1 MSIYR
6 HSSRV
11 IAFTP
16 TIPKTWTTTPS
27 GGGGTPV
34 GGKTMD
40 VYGNI
45 HSLHNHA
52 HPPSA
57 QHSGTRVANWVKWF
71 SLQAPNGG
79 NSYTFGGM
87 FLGVRE
93 PNSLPPAATA
103 THEAVSTPYVETFPS
118 GWASSL
124 QQVDLVEFVPNNFEI
139 LDYDPDATT
148 NLGASIQQT
157 YLNHIDAWQTNAPN
171 PNRRFVIYTNWPETR
186 HSGNA
191 TEDLS
196 QLTAPQLAQWH
207 VYAFG
212 HFQTWMELLVSRL
225 QAARPTLNIGIHNI
239 NLGLMSTLRDTVIGT
254 IPMTTLF
261 EDRAP
266 HGRST
271 VYCIAA
277 IAEYIELFNEK
288 PPANFVFPAAMQADP
303 NLRVH
308 QTLVDNFAATCD
320 HIWGVLRP

>member
-6 HSSRV
+6 INDRV
-11 IAFTP
+11 LAFLP
-16 TIPKTWTTTPS
+16 TGAQTWTLAAS
-27 GGGGTPV
+27 GGEPV

-87 FLGVRE
+87 FLDVRQAG
-93 PNSLPPAATA
+93 SLPPAATA
-103 THEAVSTPYVETFPS
+103 THEAVSTPHVETFPS

-139 LDYDPDATT
+139 LDYDPHATT
-148 NLGASIQQT
+148 TLGASIQQT
-157 YLNHIDAWQTNAPN
+157 YITHIDAWQTNAPN

-196 QLTAPQLAQWH
+196 QLTAPQIAQWD

-225 QAARPTLNIGIHNI
+225 QADRPALNIRLHNV
-239 NLGLMSTLRDTVIGT
+239 NRAVLRTWRDTVVST
-254 IPMTTLF
+254 IPAGTLF
-261 EDRAP
+261 QEQREGAHRRDDDADLD
-266 HGRST
+266 
-271 VYCIAA
+271 V
-277 IAEYIELFNEK
+277 AEARMFLDQREGAE
-288 PPANFVFPAAMQADP
+288 
-303 NLRVH
+303 
-308 QTLVDNFAATCD
+308 
-320 HIWGVLRP
+320 